1 MKKQSIPFFFHPT
14 RIYGVS
20 LNQTDPES
28 EIRNDGSGRGERG
41 HRRKARRKIPKSETG
56 MTASILKKK
65 KKIRRHERFKPTL
78 FIRTNTIL
86 GVFPFIK
93 LQNDT

>member
-1 MKKQSIPFFFHPT
+1 MKNQSIPSFLPPT

-56 MTASILKKK
+56 MTASVLKQDPK
-65 KKIRRHERFKPTL
+65 T
-78 FIRTNTIL
+78 
-86 GVFPFIK
+86 
-93 LQNDT
+93 